1 MSDYLQLIGKRFR
14 VSKHVDAVLS
24 FAVFLVSLAF
34 YTWHWLIAQRA
45 INHDATRLALY
56 AVDLLEEGVFSLYV
70 YHQYSPNPFII
81 YVESL
86 VFAVFGYSDISVQS
100 VTVVGGALT
109 APAVYWASRWLFE
122 DLGIVFA
129 RRAGLIAA
137 LGLAL
142 SVIFSSLSRSGLEN
156 ILLPAVEAAAVAFL
170 WRGLRRGSKLDFV
183 LSGLLVGVSQ
193 YVYIVARFF
202 PVGLAVASAG
212 AVLANRQL
220 LTQWRGL
227 IWAAVASAL
236 VALPQW
242 IQYVTFPYT
251 FYARVTNPAEP
262 SGGQFVFE
270 LADPVAV
277 IAAKFLDQM
286 AALGWRV
293 GDVSSPLEFRPI
305 LTPVLAVC
313 FVVGLAVV
321 ICRRRDGHV
330 FGLLLMALMFLP
342 DLLTYEKY
350 DPSGMDITRFIA
362 GIPFIFIVAG
372 LGSASI
378 WAWIEGRRRIP
389 HWMGPLILVLL
400 LLSGLLRQ
408 WDFVERIRPYHLTL
422 GRHSLDFTYVAEYIG
437 NHLDTPILMP
447 TYQYQYLFK
456 PHAFLL
462 AKHFSR
468 RRAGWEASLRP
479 GERVNVIQLDLDN
492 KHPDDWVLL
501 EDGTVYFLPPMPE
514 IVEPLNGE
522 RTVILNN
529 KGDMVAE
536 AFEGRWQG
544 ERTEYL
550 PMDAA
555 FENHLNLVGYQ
566 SSSFEPGSP
575 YKATFFWKPTQRIK
589 RDVELIVQLY
599 DPLRAR
605 FVVDDLVWPLNGV
618 FRVRAWQPDQIMPLS
633 HSLQIPENLPP
644 GPYQLSVGV
653 SDLIARE
660 RIPLA
665 TGQDMHLV
673 ETIKVFLPQDDRV
686 PETFTAINFGDLI
699 ELRGYTLTPIQEGLK
714 VTLFWR
720 AMESPEDDYTS
731 FVHIVDADDQ
741 IVAQADMQ
749 PLDGRYPT
757 SVWSP
762 DELIVE
768 ERTVSPIPEGEYR
781 IFIGWYLHQEGGWE
795 RLTTVTEGSS
805 PAADRV
811 LLDTVTI
818 Q

>member
-24 FAVFLVSLAF
+24 FTVFMVSLAF
-34 YTWHWLIAQRA
+34 YTWHWFTAQRV
-45 INHDATRLALY
+45 INHDSSRLGLY
-56 AVDLLEEGVFSLYV
+56 ALDLLEENIFSLYV

-81 YVESL
+81 YVDSL
-86 VFAVFGYSDISVQS
+86 VFAVFGYSQSSVQS

-109 APAVYWASRWLFE
+109 APAVYWVSRWLFE
-122 DLGIVFA
+122 DRGIAFA

-142 SVIFSSLSRSGLEN
+142 SVIFSSLSRSGLELN
-156 ILLPAVEAAAVAFL
+156 LLPAVEAAAVAFL
-170 WRGLRRGSKLDFV
+170 WRGLRRGRKLDFV

-202 PVGLAVASAG
+202 PVALALACVG

-220 LTQWRGL
+220 LAHWRGL

-242 IQYVTFPYT
+242 ILFVTFPYT
-251 FYARVTNPAEP
+251 FYARVSNPAEP
-262 SGGQFVFE
+262 TGGQFVFE

-277 IAAKFLDQM
+277 IGAKFIDQI
-286 AALGWRV
+286 AALGWRL
-293 GDVSSPLEFRPI
+293 GDVSNPFEYRPF

-321 ICRRRDGHV
+321 ICRRRDGYV
-330 FGLLLMALMFLP
+330 FGFLMMSLLFLP

-350 DPSGMDITRFIA
+350 DPLSMDLTRFSA
-362 GIPFIFIVAG
+362 GVPFIFIVAG
-372 LGSASI
+372 LGAASI

-389 HWMGPLILVLL
+389 HWMGYLILVLV

-408 WDFVERIRPYHLTL
+408 WDFVARIRPHHLAF
-422 GRHSLDFTYVAEYIG
+422 GRQNSEFSQIVEYIG
-437 NHLDTPILMP
+437 NHLDRPILLP
-447 TYQYQYLFK
+447 TFQYQYLFK

-462 AKHFSR
+462 AKHFPQR
-468 RRAGWEASLRP
+468 EAGWEERLKQ
-479 GERVNVIQLDLDN
+479 GEKVTVIQLELDN
-492 KHPDDWVLL
+492 EFPDEWVLL
-501 EDGTVYFLPPMPE
+501 EDGTVYFMPPMVE
-514 IVEPLNGE
+514 SVEPLNGE
-522 RTVILNN
+522 RTAILDSNGA
-529 KGDMVAE
+529 KVAE
-536 AFEGRWQG
+536 AFEARWQG
-544 ERTEYL
+544 ERPAYIPLE
-550 PMDAA
+550 AA

-566 SSSFEPGSP
+566 SSDFEPGSP
-575 YKATFFWKPTQRIK
+575 LKVTFYWQPMQRIK
-589 RDVELIVQLY
+589 RDVELVVQLY

-633 HSLQIPENLPP
+633 HSLPIPDDLPP
-644 GPYQLSVGV
+644 GPYQLNVGV
-653 SDLIARE
+653 FDLIARK
-660 RIPLA
+660 RIPLV
-665 TGQDMHLV
+665 TGQDAHLV
-673 ETIKVFLPQDDRV
+673 RTFKVPLPEDNRV
-686 PETFTAINFGDLI
+686 PEISTDINFGNLI
-699 ELRGYTLTPIQEGLK
+699 ELNGYTLTPITDGLK
-714 VTLFWR
+714 ITFFWR